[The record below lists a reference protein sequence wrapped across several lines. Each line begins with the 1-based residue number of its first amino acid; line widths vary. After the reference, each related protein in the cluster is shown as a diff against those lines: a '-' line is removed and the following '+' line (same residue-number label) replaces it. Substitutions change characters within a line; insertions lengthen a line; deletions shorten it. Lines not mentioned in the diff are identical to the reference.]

1 MCEDAWNNTYSC
13 VRSLSSKKDMMYCE
27 FRDKEVTLITK
38 LKHLVNILVNILF
51 CQQESALAILEPLY
65 FQVKTIENGFVWT

>member
-1 MCEDAWNNTYSC
+1 
-13 VRSLSSKKDMMYCE
+13 MMYCE

-51 CQQESALAILEPLY
+51 SQQESALAILEPLY